1 MGRWNAHRGF
11 STGDL
16 MVLVIRRLRKDER
29 GVASTVGTIMALL
42 VFLTFLS
49 LIVNQYVPVWMKEA
63 ESAHMSSAFGQ
74 IAALKG
80 NVDLQI
86 LSATTAE
93 NPGPPFTPVTTFAPV
108 TLGVDGIPIF
118 TSPTIGDLGLRS
130 DSSPWTTQF
139 VYSIRGV
146 PQAVNQSSS
155 GRITLDVFNRYFLHQ
170 TLIYENGAVV
180 RFQGDRQSIRAEP
193 TLVINIVDESI
204 ELPWT
209 QNSLFRL
216 GSVSGTTTEGIHAG
230 LVGVDRQDYTG
241 LTSDVWINSTTPYGV
256 AWVGFFNRT
265 VADAFGVPRG
275 RFNNPLYPGDNYPL
289 PANDAVDIATP
300 FYRVRTT
307 WNPQQFTYFLI
318 VQIFNDPNGVDPF
331 VGKVAVFR
339 VQVGFV
345 DIPIAE
351 KGALT

>member
-1 MGRWNAHRGF
+1 MKR
-11 STGDL
+11 
-16 MVLVIRRLRKDER
+16 IRSLQRDES

-63 ESAHMSSAFGQ
+63 EAAHMSSAFGQ

-93 NPGPPFTPVTTFAPV
+93 NAGLPYIPVTTFAPV

-180 RFQGDRQSIRAEP
+180 RFQGDGQSIRAEP

-204 ELPWT
+204 ELAWT
-209 QNSLFRL
+209 QISLFGL

-230 LVGVDRQDYTG
+230 LVGVDRQDYTD

-265 VADAFGVPRG
+265 LADAFGVPRE
-275 RFNNPLYPGDNYPL
+275 RFNNPLYPGYSYAFL
-289 PANDAVDIATP
+289 ANDGVDIATP
-300 FYRVRTT
+300 FYRLRTT
-307 WNPQQFTYFLI
+307 WNPQEFSYFLS

-339 VQVGFV
+339 VQVAFV
-345 DIPIAE
+345 NIQIAD